1 MKNLILCAFG
11 LLVITGCAKY
21 DDTQAAK
28 NLQVPPYTETGAN
41 TFGCLMNG
49 SVWAN
54 FGAFVSQGGIF
65 THPTSPSKVNSSI
78 FYLAPPADTLFVVG
92 AQYSLVKNGIE
103 LREENMSIQL
113 TKNGSLKGT
122 HQLMGTNDIFRYDK
136 TDLTFYTSKARN
148 PFTVIINK
156 DSVVNGG
163 PQHIVSGRF
172 YGVLYNYAQTDSVF
186 ISGGVFDTLTQ

>member
-1 MKNLILCAFG
+1 MMKNLILCAFG

-41 TFGCLMNG
+41 TFGCLMDG
-49 SVWAN
+49 TVWAN
-54 FGAFVSQGGIF
+54 FGAYVSQGGVF
-65 THPTSPSKVNSSI
+65 THPTSPSKVNSSF
-78 FYLAPPADTLFVVG
+78 FYTGTAADTLFTVG
-92 AQYSLVKNGIE
+92 AQYSLVKNGYE
-103 LREENMSIQL
+103 LREETMSIWI

-122 HQLMGTNDIFRYDK
+122 HQLIGTNDIFRYDK
-136 TDLTFYTSKARN
+136 TNFYLYTSKARN

-163 PQHIVSGRF
+163 AHIVSGRF
-172 YGVLYNYAQTDSVF
+172 YGVVYNYAQTDSVF

>member
-1 MKNLILCAFG
+1 MMKNLILCAFG

-49 SVWAN
+49 TIWAN
-54 FGAFVSQGGIF
+54 FGAYVSQSGVF

-78 FYLAPPADTLFVVG
+78 YYRGSPGDTLFTVG
-92 AQYSLVKNGIE
+92 AQYSLVKNGRE
-103 LREENMSIQL
+103 LRIENMSIQL
-113 TKNGSLKGT
+113 SKNGSLKGT
-122 HQLMGTNDIFRYDK
+122 HQLTGTNDIFRYDE
-136 TDLTFYTSKARN
+136 TNYILYSSKARN

-163 PQHIVSGRF
+163 SHIVSGRF
-172 YGVLYNYAQTDSVF
+172 YGVVYNYAQTDSVV